1 MNTNLIIIVEAW
13 GWVSNRTTN
22 TLT

>member
-1 MNTNLIIIVEAW
+1 MNTNVIIIVEAW